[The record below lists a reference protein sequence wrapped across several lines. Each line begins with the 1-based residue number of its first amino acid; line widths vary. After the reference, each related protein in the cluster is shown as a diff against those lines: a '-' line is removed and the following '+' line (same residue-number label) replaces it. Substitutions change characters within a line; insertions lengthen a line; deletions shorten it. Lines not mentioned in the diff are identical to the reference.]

1 MIASAENTEESVRGL
16 AAEILLKVDTRKA
29 YADILLDRTL
39 RTAELDERDR
49 ALLTE
54 LTYGTLRWRG
64 TIDDRLS
71 RHLRRPLA
79 QSDALTRNL
88 LRLSA
93 YQLLYLDRIPGYAAV
108 NEAVELAK
116 RHGGQRAAGFVNGVL
131 RSLLRESREN
141 TAVGSDLSAASLAV
155 RYSHPEWLVQRW
167 LDEFGPDQAQA
178 LMRANN
184 EKPPLALRVN
194 SLKAT
199 RDDLLDRLF
208 RAHLQPTAAPLSPQG
223 VLLPSAGAVEN
234 LPGFDEGLFQ
244 VQGEASQLVSYLLS
258 PQADERIL
266 DACAAPGGKTTHIA
280 ELMKDQG
287 ELVALDISARGIE
300 KLRQNVQRLGLKAV
314 RVLRADA
321 GEAFTESIAGPYDRI
336 LVDAPCSGLGTL
348 RGHPE
353 IKWHREESDVRR
365 LSALQLKILDRVA
378 GYLKPGGILVYSTCT
393 LTRDENER
401 TVDCFLAAHPEFEL
415 QDAARYLP
423 QQARHMLQGKYF
435 QALPQR
441 DNTDGFFGAR
451 LKKVFQ

>member
-1 MIASAENTEESVRGL
+1 
-16 AAEILLKVDTRKA
+16 
-29 YADILLDRTL
+29 
-39 RTAELDERDR
+39 
-49 ALLTE
+49 
-54 LTYGTLRWRG
+54 
-64 TIDDRLS
+64 
-71 RHLRRPLA
+71 
-79 QSDALTRNL
+79 
-88 LRLSA
+88 
-93 YQLLYLDRIPGYAAV
+93 
-108 NEAVELAK
+108 
-116 RHGGQRAAGFVNGVL
+116 
-131 RSLLRESREN
+131 
-141 TAVGSDLSAASLAV
+141 
-155 RYSHPEWLVQRW
+155 
-167 LDEFGPDQAQA
+167 
-178 LMRANN
+178 MRANN

-244 VQGEASQLVSYLLS
+244 IQGEASQLVSYLLS

-401 TVDCFLAAHPEFEL
+401 TVNCFLATHPEFEL
-415 QDAARYLP
+415 QDAASYLP
-423 QQARHMLQGKYF
+423 HQARHMVQEKYF
-435 QALPQR
+435 RALPQR

>member
-1 MIASAENTEESVRGL
+1 MIASAETPKPSVRRL
-16 AAEILLKVDTRKA
+16 AAEILLKVETRKA
-29 YADILLDRTL
+29 YADILLDETS
-39 RTAELDERDR
+39 RTAALDERDR

-64 TIDDRLS
+64 AIDHRLS
-71 RHLRRPLA
+71 RYLRRPLE
-79 QSDALTRNL
+79 QSDALIRNL
-88 LRLSA
+88 LRVSA
-93 YQLLYLDRIPGYAAV
+93 YQLLHLDRIPGYAAV

-116 RHGGQRAAGFVNGVL
+116 AYGSQGAAGFVNGVL
-131 RSLLRESREN
+131 RSLLREVPES
-141 TAVGSDLSAASLAV
+141 TPVAGDLSAASLSV
-155 RYSHPEWLVQRW
+155 RYSHPKWLVQRW
-167 LDEFGPDQAQA
+167 LDEFGPDQTQA

-184 EKPPLALRVN
+184 EKPPLTLRVN

-199 RDDLLDRLF
+199 RDELLDCLL
-208 RAHLQPTAAPLSPQG
+208 RADLQASSAPLSPQG
-223 VLLPSAGAVEN
+223 VLLPSAGAVEK

-258 PQADERIL
+258 PHAGERIL

-280 ELMKDQG
+280 ELMKDNG
-287 ELVALDISARGIE
+287 EVVALDISARGIE
-300 KLRQNVQRLGLKAV
+300 KIRQNVQRLGLKSV
-314 RVLRADA
+314 RFLRAEA
-321 GEAFTESIAGPYDRI
+321 SEAFAESIAGPYDRI

-353 IKWHREESDVRR
+353 IKWHRGESDVRR
-365 LSALQLKILDRVA
+365 LSELQSKILDRVA

-393 LTRDENER
+393 LSRDENER
-401 TVDCFLAAHPEFEL
+401 VVDNFLAAHSGFEL

-423 QQARHMLQGKYF
+423 QQAGHMVQGKYF

-451 LKKVFQ
+451 LREVFE